1 VAIGAEIRGV
11 LTGFGLVAAGV
22 IVLTRVDLG
31 LPGQSLLQSLQLHM
45 GVGLLG
51 LALLL
56 ALAKAR
62 WRAGLVVAMAV
73 FAAGHVMWRV
83 AAQYEGR
90 GPLQGLEREAGF
102 TLLSF
107 NVLNSN
113 DRHDEL
119 ADYIAGSGAD
129 FAFIMEAGRLRQHF
143 EQLEAVYPYRV
154 GCEQGTPCDLLMLS
168 KLPLDNAEIRSLGN
182 IHPNRMIVA
191 QTEIGGEALTL
202 VAAHLTK
209 PYFDDAG
216 IFEARRLTRQLA
228 AIEGPLVLAGDFNSA
243 PWADAIDDLVHGA
256 NLLPPPRYSATW
268 PTELGPLG
276 IPIDHVFSRAPVII
290 DRIEALPDPLGSN
303 HLGLI
308 AELGVVAQ

>member
-1 VAIGAEIRGV
+1 MAIGAEIRGV

-22 IVLTRVDLG
+22 LVLAQVDLG

-45 GVGLLG
+45 GVALLG

-56 ALAKAR
+56 ALARAR

-73 FAAGHVMWRV
+73 FAGGHVMWRV
-83 AAQYEGR
+83 ADQYEGR
-90 GPLQGLEREAGF
+90 GALAGLERAAQF

-113 DRHDEL
+113 DRHEEL

-154 GCEQGTPCDLLMLS
+154 GCEQGGPCDLLMLS
-168 KLPLDNAEIRSLGN
+168 KLPLENAEIRSLGN
-182 IHPNRMIVA
+182 THPNRMIVA

-216 IFEARRLTRQLA
+216 LFEARRLTRQLA
-228 AIEGPLVLAGDFNSA
+228 AIEGPLVLAWDFNSA

-256 NLLPPPRYSATW
+256 ALLPPPRYNATW

-276 IPIDHVFSRAPVII
+276 IPIDHMFSRAPII
-290 DRIEALPDPLGSN
+290 IEDIEALSDPLGSN

-308 AELGVVAQ
+308 AKLAIVAE